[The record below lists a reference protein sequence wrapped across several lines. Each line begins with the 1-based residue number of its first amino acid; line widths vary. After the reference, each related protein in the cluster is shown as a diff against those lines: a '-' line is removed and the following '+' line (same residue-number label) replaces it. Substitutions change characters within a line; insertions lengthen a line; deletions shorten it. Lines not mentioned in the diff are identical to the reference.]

1 MAGFNEEKFRSD
13 DADMRKELRKYN
25 LHKDAKFM
33 AAFDGYMD
41 QLYNNG
47 TWLNQGHKPN
57 DQWSGDAANNL
68 INEFDRIN
76 ALHVPASWWREN
88 RRKDNFAT
96 LRDAKAQ
103 ETFSKKYLWSKTE
116 PFYPA
121 KQAAKAGG
129 LILETSPPGRI
140 FNGKNCGFENWS
152 DAPVQADLW
161 KYMSSHYVD
170 GARGPVEAVVLEGIV
185 ANSVLTA
192 HEWPHLKKRIEAGE
206 VSNMHVKVMGIRG
219 DSQDSSTWSLETK
232 ATFNI
237 HSQNSFDQIPAPG
250 DPQFADKQGRWRNQ
264 EKARNASKSSS
275 SSSSSQVSASSKYSL
290 KNFHE
295 AFDDP
300 NAVIVLS
307 DPATGRAS
315 GAESPH
321 ELSQVLSR
329 QLTRVDT
336 NASLQG
342 ADREATKQAVL
353 GELRAQAAAS
363 HSLDEKLTAFKA
375 EQQRRASTTQ
385 WPGTQDYGT
394 QLTQGMSSI
403 GLGPSGTA
411 DYSPTSAPPGSGG
424 SYFPQGGQYEKPYT
438 YSLQPTTTGQGFPG
452 QRTESPEQGSP
463 FAYPSS
469 PVGNAQSYNPSY
481 DARDRTPSTESAS
494 SADGARLTRT
504 NRHPSPPSEA
514 PAPVQASS
522 SGHGSSGGRKKKP
535 EPSGMLKWLAGAPQ
549 KKHGT
554 PGK

>member
-1 MAGFNEEKFRSD
+1 
-13 DADMRKELRKYN
+13 
-25 LHKDAKFM
+25 
-33 AAFDGYMD
+33 
-41 QLYNNG
+41 
-47 TWLNQGHKPN
+47 
-57 DQWSGDAANNL
+57 
-68 INEFDRIN
+68 
-76 ALHVPASWWREN
+76 
-88 RRKDNFAT
+88 
-96 LRDAKAQ
+96 
-103 ETFSKKYLWSKTE
+103 
-116 PFYPA
+116 
-121 KQAAKAGG
+121 
-129 LILETSPPGRI
+129 
-140 FNGKNCGFENWS
+140 
-152 DAPVQADLW
+152 
-161 KYMSSHYVD
+161 MSSHYVD

-275 SSSSSQVSASSKYSL
+275 SSSSSQDSASSKYSL